1 MYINVVQSQ
10 IATSRHIHK
19 VINTKGPAKKGKPW
33 EINTKPSFYAFECLT
48 SHLNLER
55 MEKCLQ
61 KTHYVLQQIVWAL
74 SLQARKISTLVTFCQ
89 KHTEREMVNFHM
101 IHFFFGSWLMTPQVE
116 LHGTQWGKKCC
127 LDIQLKISEVNQ
139 ICIHSLVTVWRG
151 GIHHLRCTCQMLCSV
166 GSKLQ
171 KQSLKLPRINTV
183 QKCIESHQYSA
194 HCTTRSITIPENNP
208 NMCGNSERIDCMRTL
223 DWAHGVCTC
232 ISWLLLPTWHL
243 LSWAGSHLFH
253 NMFHY
258 NFMISDSGR
267 NWAL

>member
-1 MYINVVQSQ
+1 MSFNKLFEHWVCKRAKSVRLWLFARSIPREKLDPLSHDPLLFWIVVDDS
-10 IATSRHIHK
+10 AGGT
-19 VINTKGPAKKGKPW
+19 PW
-33 EINTKPSFYAFECLT
+33 TI
-48 SHLNLER
+48 
-55 MEKCLQ
+55 
-61 KTHYVLQQIVWAL
+61 
-74 SLQARKISTLVTFCQ
+74 
-89 KHTEREMVNFHM
+89 
-101 IHFFFGSWLMTPQVE
+101 
-116 LHGTQWGKKCC
+116 GTQWGKKCC
-127 LDIQLKISEVNQ
+127 LDALDIQLKISEVNQ
-139 ICIHSLVTVWRG
+139 ICIHSLVTAVTVWRG

-194 HCTTRSITIPENNP
+194 HCTSRSITIPENNP